1 MRAPGPGHARPA
13 GKPGLARTGETTR
26 RDGSPLLRGK
36 SVRQDARRTGRV
48 PVPAAAGG
56 AGLAQSISRV
66 GVVIPAHNEEVLL
79 PACIAAL
86 GVAAA
91 RAEVPV
97 SAVVVLDACMDGSL
111 QAVRDGDPAPFDRLE
126 HIACQV
132 RSVGAARAAGS
143 RYLIRS
149 HDPAGLWLATTDADS
164 TVPPDWIVRQLAHAR
179 LGARA
184 VIGTVHVADWSHH
197 PTHVEPRYRTSYDA
211 RDDHRHVH
219 GANIS
224 MAATAYLAAG
234 GFPALATAEDVAIIE
249 RLCAA
254 SEPVVW
260 AADLPVITSA
270 RLDSRAPAGFASYL
284 AGLAW
289 LAGGT

>member
-1 MRAPGPGHARPA
+1 MPRAGQ
-13 GKPGLARTGETTR
+13 E
-26 RDGSPLLRGK
+26 
-36 SVRQDARRTGRV
+36 SVL
-48 PVPAAAGG
+48 AAAAG
-56 AGLAQSISRV
+56 AGLAPAISRV

-86 GVAAA
+86 GTAAA

-97 SAVVVLDACMDGSL
+97 TAVVVLDDCTDGSL
-111 QAVRDGDPAPFDRLE
+111 QALRDADPAPFDRLE

-132 RSVGAARAAGS
+132 RSVGVARAAGS

-149 HDPAGLWLATTDADS
+149 HDPAKLWLATTDADS

-197 PTHVEPRYRTSYDA
+197 PSHVEPRYRTRYDA

-234 GFPALATAEDVAIIE
+234 GFPAQATAEDVAIIE
-249 RLCAA
+249 RLAAA

-260 AADLPVITSA
+260 AADLPVTTSA
-270 RLDSRAPAGFASYL
+270 RLDGRAPAGFAGYL

-289 LAGGT
+289 LAGRI